1 MCSNQKGR
9 QLSAFLL
16 LAPLRNVELPEN
28 VVLPGNVEP
37 PGTVEH
43 RLDDADEPVL
53 SPPRLP
59 RNTALPRNAEPS
71 GHVEPPG
78 HGEHQ
83 LAGADGAAYSSLSAA
98 SLSAD
103 PSPRPP
109 PAPLTRL
116 PPSRSKSRPALDHCQ
131 SSARFTSPA
140 VTGLE

>member
-28 VVLPGNVEP
+28 VVLPGNVE
-37 PGTVEH
+37 H

-53 SPPRLP
+53 APPPQATPKPRTPRQRRAPRERRAPWERRAPARWCGLLSPLSRLP
-59 RNTALPRNAEPS
+59 QR
-71 GHVEPPG
+71 
-78 HGEHQ
+78 
-83 LAGADGAAYSSLSAA
+83 
-98 SLSAD
+98 
-103 PSPRPP
+103 
-109 PAPLTRL
+109 
-116 PPSRSKSRPALDHCQ
+116 RSKSLPALDHCQ

>member
-53 SPPRLP
+53 VPPRQ
-59 RNTALPRNAEPS
+59 RRALRERRAPWERRAPARWC
-71 GHVEPPG
+71 GLLFP
-78 HGEHQ
+78 
-83 LAGADGAAYSSLSAA
+83 LS
-98 SLSAD
+98 
-103 PSPRPP
+103 
-109 PAPLTRL
+109 RL
-116 PPSRSKSRPALDHCQ
+116 PQSRSNSLPALDHCQ